1 MKLNQVKNEI
11 MEMVKSRD
19 EEDCL
24 DMAERIQELI
34 VFDLQCSAIK
44 ENFDCMDCLDYIDN
58 NILPNLEILINKL
71 RKEHDDKRSKDTD

>member
-24 DMAERIQELI
+24 DIAERIQELI
-34 VFDLQCSAIK
+34 VFDLQCNVIK
-44 ENFDCMDCLDYIDN
+44 EDWGGADCLDYIDN

-71 RKEHDDKRSKDTD
+71 KKEHDDKRSKNTD